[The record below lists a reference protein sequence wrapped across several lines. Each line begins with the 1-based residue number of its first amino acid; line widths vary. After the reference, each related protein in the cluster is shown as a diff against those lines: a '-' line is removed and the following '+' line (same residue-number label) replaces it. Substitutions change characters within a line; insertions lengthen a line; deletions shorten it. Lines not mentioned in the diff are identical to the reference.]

1 MANNKKNNIKP
12 KQSKSS
18 LVGSQTK
25 PITLDS
31 NLKLDIDT
39 NQVLIDNII
48 QAGLSNNLD
57 LNSLNQFTSISNSR
71 EQIYNLIDTMSADS
85 DVAAIIKVYAEEV
98 CETADNGHIV
108 WAESDDPKVSMFV
121 NYLLNV
127 LNVDKK
133 IYSWAYNLIKYGDVY
148 LRLYRES
155 EYQDI
160 LFDADKVKKVY
171 SARNVLNEDL
181 KEDINLNIHSQ
192 SDPYSYYV
200 EMISD
205 PSTIFE
211 LTKLGTT
218 FGYIETPYDDQNHTN
233 LSNYLMG
240 TSVDGSDNTVYNYRM
255 KSNDINIYQADD
267 FVHACLEDDS
277 SRYPEKVELFNFDD
291 DLKTSAN
298 SSAYSVHRGKSM
310 LYDSYKV
317 WREKT
322 LLEQVILL
330 NRVTKSSV
338 VRTVQVEVG
347 NMGKTQAQNTLAR
360 IKALFEQKAAINTNK
375 SFGEYANM
383 GPVENN
389 IYLTTHNGQ
398 GAITVGTVGGDVD
411 VKNLADLDNWTNKFY
426 GSFGVPKQY
435 FSQTD
440 DGAGFNGGTALSIT
454 SSVFAKGVKRI
465 QNSLIQALSDLI
477 NLILVNKGCIS
488 YLNNFVIKMKA
499 PVTQEEISYR
509 ESLSNRITA
518 ISNMQSLFS
527 GIEDKTRQLEIL
539 KQLVSTLNYG
549 DELLQIIDEEI
560 KAAKIAAEKERLRA
574 QEEAIA
580 EQEQATA
587 DQDLDLGTSGA
598 TLEEL
603 KKEDDKETLIEK
615 INVND
620 SIDEKDFITESD
632 GDDLPT
638 PEELDK
644 NIDFSKNI

>member
-1 MANNKKNNIKP
+1 MADTKKTNTKP

-18 LVGSQTK
+18 LVGSQAK
-25 PITLDS
+25 PTTLDS

-39 NQVLIDNII
+39 NQVLVDNII
-48 QAGLSNNLD
+48 QAGLSDNLD
-57 LNSLNQFTSISNSR
+57 LSTLSQFTSISNSR
-71 EQIYNLIDTMSADS
+71 EQIYDLIDTMAADS

-98 CETADNGHIV
+98 CETSDNGHVV

-133 IYSWAYNLIKYGDVY
+133 IYNWAYNLIKYGDVY

-160 LFDADKVKKVY
+160 LFDTDKIKKVY
-171 SARNVLNEDL
+171 GARNVLNENL
-181 KEDINLNIHSQ
+181 NEDINLNIHSP

-200 EMISD
+200 EMVSD
-205 PSTIFE
+205 PSTMFE

-218 FGYIETPYDDQNHTN
+218 FGYIETPYDENN
-233 LSNYLMG
+233 NINISNYL
-240 TSVDGSDNTVYNYRM
+240 TSTIDSSNNSIYNYRM

-267 FVHACLEDDS
+267 FVHACLEDNS
-277 SRYPEKVELFNFDD
+277 SRYPENVELFNYDN
-291 DLKTSAN
+291 DLKTSSN
-298 SSAYSVHRGKSM
+298 SSAYAVHRGKSM

-347 NMGKTQAQNTLAR
+347 NMGKTQAQNTLR
-360 IKALFEQKAAINTNK
+360 KVKELFEQKSAINTNK

-426 GSFGVPKQY
+426 GSFGIPKQY

-465 QNSLIQALSDLI
+465 QNSLIQAINDLI

-488 YLNNFVIKMKA
+488 YLNNFVIKMKT
-499 PVTQEEISYR
+499 PITQEEINYR

-527 GIEDKTRQLEIL
+527 NVEDKARQLEIL

-549 DELLQIIDEEI
+549 DELLQILDEEI
-560 KAAKIAAEKERLRA
+560 EAAKAAAEEAKIKAEEDAALEQAEKE
-574 QEEAIA
+574 ENN
-580 EQEQATA
+580 
-587 DQDLDLGTSGA
+587 DSDLDLGMSGTA
-598 TLEEL
+598 LEEL
-603 KKEDDKETLIEK
+603 ENKTTSAEPLVEEINLDNSLEETE
-615 INVND
+615 
-620 SIDEKDFITESD
+620 FITESD
-632 GDDLPT
+632 ELPT
-638 PEELDK
+638 PEELNK
-644 NIDFSKNI
+644 EIDFSKNI